1 MADLHCCSLGQLFL
15 AWLIA
20 QPGITSAWVGARTEE
35 QVSEN
40 AQAAGVHLSRKELGA
55 IRSAVEGL
63 SAGLEK

>member
-1 MADLHCCSLGQLFL
+1 L
-15 AWLIA
+15 
-20 QPGITSAWVGARTEE
+20 VGARTEE

-55 IRSAVEGL
+55 IRMAVEGL